1 MLTRFKEQIQS
12 FLVAEA
18 RLLHNLG
25 MTPNQIS
32 ALAIAFAFVAG
43 GFYWTWQYNRF
54 FLIVAPVFL
63 LLSGFFD
70 ALDGVVARLHGEE
83 TVFGGF
89 LDSTLDRYAEAVI
102 LTALIVSGLCNVFWG
117 STALVGSLLVSYT
130 RARAEAAGVKMET
143 VGLAERAERLI
154 ILVVASFAAYVW
166 LCALEWA
173 VWILALLANFTV
185 IQRIAY
191 FYKRFKQKKL
201 NSV

>member
-1 MLTRFKEQIQS
+1 MLTRFKAQIQS
-12 FLVAEA
+12 ILVAEA

-43 GFYWTWQYNRF
+43 SFYWTWQYNRF
-54 FLIVAPVFL
+54 FLIVAPIFL

-102 LTALIVSGLCNVFWG
+102 LTALIVSGLCDVFWG

-143 VGLAERAERLI
+143 VGLAERAERLM

-166 LCALEWA
+166 LNALEWA
-173 VWILALLANFTV
+173 VWILALLTNFTV

-201 NSV
+201 NRV